1 MTDHEA
7 IKIIS
12 RMILDM
18 EYPNG
23 KYHDDFTKEEGL
35 KHLALYRAKSALQER
50 EKRSKGCE
58 FCDGT
63 ERSMMFRK
71 GECAAMNDEVYVSG
85 DAIII
90 DYGCKAY
97 DTVKIGFCPMCGR
110 PLKGEDNGKVD

>member
-1 MTDHEA
+1 MTDREA
-7 IKIIS
+7 IKRLENCAASPYMMAAI
-12 RMILDM
+12 D
-18 EYPNG
+18 
-23 KYHDDFTKEEGL
+23 
-35 KHLALYRAKSALQER
+35 LAISALQER

-110 PLKGEDNGKVD
+110 PLKGEDND

>member
-50 EKRSKGCE
+50 EERSKGCRYCSLGADLKSDE
-58 FCDGT
+58 DMG
-63 ERSMMFRK
+63 
-71 GECAAMNDEVYVSG
+71 MNLFNYAEGMDFSVYPN
-85 DAIII
+85 
-90 DYGCKAY
+90 
-97 DTVKIGFCPMCGR
+97 FCPMCGR
-110 PLKGEDNGKVD
+110 PLKGGNDNGKAD

>member
-1 MTDHEA
+1 MTDREA
-7 IKIIS
+7 IKRLENCAASPYMMAAI
-12 RMILDM
+12 D
-18 EYPNG
+18 
-23 KYHDDFTKEEGL
+23 
-35 KHLALYRAKSALQER
+35 LAISALQER

-71 GECAAMNDEVYVSG
+71 GECAAMSDEVYVSG

-110 PLKGEDNGKVD
+110 PLKGEDND